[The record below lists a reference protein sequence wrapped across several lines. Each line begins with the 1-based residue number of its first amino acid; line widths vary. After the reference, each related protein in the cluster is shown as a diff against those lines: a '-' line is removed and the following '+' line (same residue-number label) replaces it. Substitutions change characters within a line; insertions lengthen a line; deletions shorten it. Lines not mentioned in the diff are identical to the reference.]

1 MPQLVGDMLDDY
13 NCFKNAGKAEQL
25 ENAIFLLISGNNDT
39 RQCVLNH
46 LKIVYSDLRLAM
58 IDLFERKRQEARQR
72 FKHALDTLEDIQ
84 KC

>member
-46 LKIVYSDLRLAM
+46 LKIA
-58 IDLFERKRQEARQR
+58 I
-72 FKHALDTLEDIQ
+72 
-84 KC
+84 